1 MIDEWLLEKDS
12 YIPKGEKNS
21 YIEKSI
27 FSMVKTVSIIREN
40 KIKEGIIYHINP
52 LLKVVISI
60 LSLIAIAI
68 TRSFIYV
75 GIFDIYLLSAL
86 LMMNKRDGIRIIK
99 MSLIFPIITFIA
111 LIPAILMGNIY
122 NSLLILQKVL
132 STIVLMSILSHTTRW
147 SDINK
152 ALKLMFIPDII
163 IWIMDITIKYIV
175 LLAEYSIDLLFA
187 LKLRSVGSSKNKNKF
202 ISSIVGNV
210 FLKSYK
216 MSEEMSSAMECRGFV
231 GEYSIS
237 KNLTFKKYDYIY
249 VIINLGLFI
258 LFIIKFV

>member
-1 MIDEWLLEKDS
+1 MIEDWLLEKDS
-12 YIPKGEKNS
+12 YIPEDKKNS

-27 FSMVKTVSIIREN
+27 FSMIKTVSIIKEN
-40 KIKEGIIYHINP
+40 RSKEGAIYYINP
-52 LLKVVISI
+52 SLKVIISI

-75 GIFDIYLLSAL
+75 SVFDIYLLFIL
-86 LMMNKRDGIRIIK
+86 FIMNKRDRLRIIK
-99 MSLIFPIITFIA
+99 MSFIFPFITFIA

-122 NSLLILQKVL
+122 NSLLILQKLL

-152 ALKLMFIPDII
+152 ALKLMFIPDIF

-175 LLAEYSIDLLFA
+175 LLSEYSIDLLFA

-202 ISSIVGNV
+202 ISGIVGNV

-231 GEYSIS
+231 GEYSVS
-237 KNLTFKKYDYIY
+237 KNLIFKKYDYIY
-249 VIINLGLFI
+249 LVINLGLFI
-258 LFIIKFV
+258 LFIIKCI